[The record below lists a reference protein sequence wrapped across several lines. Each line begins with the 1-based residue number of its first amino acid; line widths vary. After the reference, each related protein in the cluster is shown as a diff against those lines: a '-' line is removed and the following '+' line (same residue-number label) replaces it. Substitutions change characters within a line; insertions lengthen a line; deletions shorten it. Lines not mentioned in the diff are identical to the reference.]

1 MTFLQPWVLAALPL
15 VTLPIIIHLIN
26 QRRFQTVQ
34 WAAMMFLLSAK
45 ALSRGYSRLRHWLIM
60 ALRMLAVAAVI
71 LAVGRP
77 LSRGWLALAGGGR
90 PDTAIVLLDRSPSM
104 QARDPAATESKL
116 DTGREQL
123 ARSLGTLAA
132 GRCMLFTDPA
142 RTPLELDP
150 PGMLVDL
157 PAAAG
162 GAAAADM
169 PGLLQA
175 AYDYIQENAAGAT
188 EVWICSDQ
196 RANDWAEDAGGW
208 SSLREAFARLPQ
220 QVRFQLV
227 TYTQPVPGDL
237 AVRVTATRL
246 ERRGEERQLVLSLEV
261 SRPEGG
267 EPTMVP
273 LTCEIAGVSATV
285 ELELTGRQ
293 GVLKEHVI
301 PLVAAAG
308 NRGWGRVSLPAD
320 ANAAN
325 NDFYFVFDE
334 PLSRRAV
341 IVAEDPECRRVLELV
356 AGIPPEKDQS
366 AAVDVLEPAGLSA
379 AALTEAAVLLW
390 QADLPEGEAAESIT
404 RFVDRGGQVIFL
416 PPATPGAQGFA
427 GVSWSGWQQHPQ
439 SLKPQSWRA
448 DQDLLARTLSGAA
461 LPVGEIQVRR
471 SCGIVGDHVP
481 LASLAAGAGGEG
493 TLLARVPSPRG
504 GIYLLAT
511 DPAKGSTLASDGV
524 VLYCLV
530 QRAIDRGTAVLGK
543 ARQIDAGG
551 DPAALPTAAE
561 AWKRLGG
568 PPDAVAAEPGSQ
580 AGVFTAG
587 DMLIAVNRPAA
598 EDAAVVLGDARVDEL
613 FRGLSVAR
621 MAGRAGITDS
631 LVQEIWRAFLIAM
644 VLALLGEGLLCL
656 PRAAADR
663 PLVPLPLEAAA

>member
-60 ALRMLAVAAVI
+60 ALRMAAVAAVI

-90 PDTAIVLLDRSPSM
+90 PDTAVVLLDRSPSM
-104 QARDPAATESKL
+104 QARDPAAAESKL
-116 DTGREQL
+116 ETGREQL
-123 ARSLGTLAA
+123 ARSLETLAA
-132 GRCMLFTDPA
+132 GRCILFTDPD
-142 RTPLELDP
+142 RGPVELDVP
-150 PGMLVDL
+150 QAVVDL

-162 GAAAADM
+162 SAEAADI

-175 AYDYIQENAAGAT
+175 AYDYIQENAAGTT

-196 RANDWAEDAGGW
+196 RANDWADDSGSW

-227 TYTQPVPGDL
+227 SYTQPVPGDL
-237 AVRVTATRL
+237 AVRVTGTRL
-246 ERRGEERQLVLSLEV
+246 ERRGEDRQLVLSVEV
-261 SRPEGG
+261 SRPDGG
-267 EPTMVP
+267 AAAVLP
-273 LTCEIAGVSATV
+273 LAFEVGGVSAAV
-285 ELELTGRQ
+285 DLELTGRQ
-293 GVLKEHVI
+293 AVLEEHVI
-301 PLVAAAG
+301 PLVGAAG
-308 NRGWGRVSLPAD
+308 SRGWGKVSLPAD

-334 PLSRRAV
+334 PTSRRAV
-341 IVAEDPECRRVLELV
+341 IVAEDPACRRVLELV
-356 AGIPPEKDQS
+356 AGIPPEKDQT
-366 AAVDVLEPAGLSA
+366 AAVDLLEPAGLTGD
-379 AALTEAAVLLW
+379 ALAEAAVLLW
-390 QADLPEGEAAESIT
+390 QGDLPEGGAAEIVT

-416 PPATPGAQGFA
+416 PPAMPGSESFA
-427 GVSWSGWQQHPQ
+427 GVSWSEWRQHPQ
-439 SLKPQSWRA
+439 PLKPQSWRA

-471 SCGIVGDHVP
+471 SCGITGEHVP
-481 LASLAAGAGGEG
+481 LASLAAAGVEEP
-493 TLLARVPSPRG
+493 LLARVPSQQG
-504 GIYLLAT
+504 GIYLLTT
-511 DPAKGSTLASDGV
+511 DPAADSSLASDGV

-530 QRAIDRGTAVLGK
+530 QRAIDRGAAVLGK
-543 ARQIDAGG
+543 ARQVDAGG
-551 DPAALPTAAE
+551 ELPPLAETA
-561 AWKRLGG
+561 AWKRLAG
-568 PPDAVAAEPGSQ
+568 PDAAATAPGSQ
-580 AGVFTAG
+580 AGVFESG
-587 DMLIAVNRPAA
+587 DRLVAVNRPAA
-598 EDAAVVLGDARVDEL
+598 EDTAAMLGDGRIDEL

-621 MAGRAGITDS
+621 ISGRAGSTDS

-656 PRAAADR
+656 PRPDAAR
-663 PLVPLPLEAAA
+663 PLVPRPLEAAA